1 MTFDVTTF
9 GEALL
14 RLSVPAGTRLQA
26 ADKLDLHVAGAE
38 CNIASLLA
46 RVGRRSAYHS
56 VLPRNP
62 LGYRIADHL
71 RMAGVDI
78 DSIIWQDNGRVGTFY
93 VEFAVPP
100 RATQVVY
107 DRADSCIT
115 RVTPSMIDWDALLDT
130 RLLHLTGITPALTP
144 ACYETVQEMISRA
157 RATGIPISFD
167 VNYRAKLWSEADAR
181 AGLLPLVQEVDLLF
195 CGQNDARRV
204 FGIEGEPQHIIETL
218 AEQTHAKHIV
228 VSLGSEGALG
238 WDGTNFIYQAAVPVQ
253 IIDRIG
259 AGDALAVG
267 VMHGWLDGD
276 MALGLRCGVTLA
288 GLALSQHGDAV
299 ITTPEELASLL
310 ATTSTAGLVQ
320 R

>member
-1 MTFDVTTF
+1 VPFDVTTF

-14 RLSVPAGTRLQA
+14 RLSVPEGIRLQVA
-26 ADKLDLHVAGAE
+26 TKLDLHVAGAE

-46 RVGRRSAYHS
+46 RIGRRSAYHS

-62 LGYRIADHL
+62 LGHLVADHL
-71 RMAGVDI
+71 RKAGVNLDG
-78 DSIIWQDNGRVGTFY
+78 IIWQETGRVGTFY
-93 VEFAVPP
+93 VEFSVPP
-100 RATQVVY
+100 RATQVIY

-115 RVTPSMIDWDALLDT
+115 RVNPDMINWDALLDT

-144 ACYETVQEMISRA
+144 ACYQTVQEIIARA
-157 RATGIPISFD
+157 RAAGILISFD

-181 AGLLPLVQEVDLLF
+181 AGILPLIQEIDLLF

-204 FGIEGEPQHIIETL
+204 FGIEGKPEAIVAAL
-218 AEQTHAKHIV
+218 AEQTKAKQIV
-228 VSLGSEGALG
+228 VSLGNQGAIG
-238 WDGTNFIYQAAVPVQ
+238 WDGTNYIQQPAVPVQ

-276 MALGLRCGVTLA
+276 LALGLRYGVTLA
-288 GLALSQHGDAV
+288 GLAISQHGDAV
-299 ITTPEELASLL
+299 ITTPEEVAALL
-310 ATTSTAGLVQ
+310 TNTSVAGLVQ